1 LITKTCYFLSR
12 PDERLMSPLSW
23 PQVFD
28 DVTGAGAEGRL
39 MGRCRIGLVG
49 AGNVAQRHARVLTG
63 FADVQLTGVTDVLP
77 DACRRLADRY
87 AAPVYPDVA
96 ALLETGPDAVYVCVP
111 PFAHG
116 PAEEAVIAAGLP
128 MFVEKPVAADL
139 ATAERIAAL
148 VAGRGIRTAV
158 GHHWR
163 YLTVLDRA
171 RDLLADRPVRMVTG
185 AWLDRV
191 PPVSW
196 WSRREL
202 SGGPVVEQAAHVLDL
217 LRLVA
222 GEAIEV
228 TAYGDGIPPDVDG
241 ADIDSVTAATL
252 RFAGGAVGTLVC
264 GCTLG
269 WKHRAGVEIV
279 ADGLVLTLSEEG
291 LAWRDGTGEGWLPAD
306 PEAARIAVDR
316 AFVDAVRG
324 IGDDV
329 RVPYPEALRT
339 HRLACAVAQSAA
351 TGRTVRIAPSV
362 EALAT
367 ATRSTRVGF
376 GLDA

>member
-1 LITKTCYFLSR
+1 
-12 PDERLMSPLSW
+12 
-23 PQVFD
+23 
-28 DVTGAGAEGRL
+28 
-39 MGRCRIGLVG
+39 MGRCRVGLIG

-96 ALLETGPDAVYVCVP
+96 ALLRTDLDAVYVCVP

-116 PAEEAVIAAGLP
+116 SVEEAVVAAGLP
-128 MFVEKPVAADL
+128 MFVEKPLAADL
-139 ATAERIAAL
+139 ATAERIAGL
-148 VAGRGIRTAV
+148 VAERGIRTAV

-163 YLTVLDRA
+163 YLPVLDRA
-171 RDLLADRPVRMVTG
+171 RDLLADRPVRMAAG

-196 WSRREL
+196 WGRREL

-228 TAYGDGIPPDVDG
+228 SAYGDGSPPDVEG
-241 ADIDSVTAATL
+241 ADIDSVTTASL
-252 RFAGGAVGTLVC
+252 RFASGAVGTLVS

-279 ADGLVLTLSEEG
+279 ADGLVLTLAEDG
-291 LAWRDGTGEGWLPAD
+291 LGWRDGTGEGWLAAD

-351 TGRTVRIAPSV
+351 TGRTVRIAPVV

-367 ATRSTRVGF
+367 ATRSNRVGF